1 MHQTCEEVCESTR
14 SFFFISAHI
23 LPGFFDVVEKDFGLL
38 EVFVQ
43 AYFLAHMKMYLWL
56 LAE

>member
-43 AYFLAHMKMYLWL
+43 AYFLVHMKMYLWL